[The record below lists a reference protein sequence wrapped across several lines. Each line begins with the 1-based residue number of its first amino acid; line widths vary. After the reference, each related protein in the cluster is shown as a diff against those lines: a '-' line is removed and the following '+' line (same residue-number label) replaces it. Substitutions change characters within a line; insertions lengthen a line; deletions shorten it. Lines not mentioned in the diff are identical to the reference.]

1 MDKIY
6 KVFDSEVKKVG
17 ERQYEFTASDSS
29 IDRDNEIIDVNGWDL
44 KNFKKNPVIMY
55 AHDYSTLP
63 IGKATRIGVKDNKLV
78 NVVEFPPEGTYE
90 FADTVQ
96 RLVDT
101 GYLKT
106 QSVGFVP
113 KTWEDGNGKEGS
125 ANRTYTKQE
134 LLEIS
139 IVPVPSN
146 PNALRNA
153 VKEGVITQ
161 KQLEGITKVEEK
173 KPSRTSQE
181 EIKDQ
186 IDYLQLIINE
196 DGLNDESIVAALD
209 LIETIQNLT
218 SIRVITCPH
227 CGGERMDVV
236 DDDFVCCEC
245 GKVVK
250 RFSLEV
256 KTGEML
262 EQDVVQ
268 ETTLPVKDTTLVK
281 EYSEEQIK
289 HIISETIKNVIK
301 EL

>member
-1 MDKIY
+1 MDKVY
-6 KVFDSEVKKVG
+6 KVFESEVKKVG

-161 KQLEGITKVEEK
+161 KQLEGITKVEK
-173 KPSRTSQE
+173 KAKTSQE
-181 EIKDQ
+181 EIIDE
-186 IDYLQLIINE
+186 IDYLDLCIE
-196 DGLNDESIVAALD
+196 ESGLNDEGFKALAR
-209 LIETIQNLT
+209 LIKHIPVEKEI
-218 SIRVITCPH
+218 
-227 CGGERMDVV
+227 E
-236 DDDFVCCEC
+236 
-245 GKVVK
+245 
-250 RFSLEV
+250 
-256 KTGEML
+256 
-262 EQDVVQ
+262 DVVQ
-268 ETTLPVKDTTLVK
+268 ETTLPVKDIAVNNTPIVVDNTTNDVRL
-281 EYSEEQIK
+281 QL
-289 HIISETIKNVIK
+289 IIAQTIKNVIK